1 VVERVAGG
9 AGGPG
14 AAGVGVER
22 AGARSPELLA
32 ILDEHVDWLM
42 RENPTQASTRGD
54 FRFNDQLRDE
64 SPEAY
69 ERRRAEV
76 RDRLARLEAIDTSA
90 FTEEDRLD
98 ADLLAYE
105 LTLELEGARFHPE
118 QMPVD
123 ALWGVQVS
131 LPQLADSLV
140 FPSERHY
147 VDYAA
152 RLERVPRLIE
162 QTMEQMRRGMA
173 AGRMPPRAALRG
185 VVEQALSLATED
197 VERHPQTSPFYKP
210 FLGRPEGDPVA
221 ARARRAIS
229 EGIVPAFRE
238 FAAFVRDEYLP
249 AARESIAASD
259 AVDGVAWYNHRL
271 RRYTTLPLTAGEIHE
286 IGLREVARIRAEMME
301 AIARTDFPR
310 KGELEGEELFRAFV
324 EHLRTDPRFYY
335 DSEAALLAGYRE
347 IAKRIDA
354 ELPGLFGTLPRNSYG
369 VREMPLLA
377 ARTGPTAYYY
387 PGSLRAGRAGY
398 FVANTYR
405 LDQRPKYEMI
415 ALTLHEAAPGHHLQI
430 SLAQEL
436 EGGAHEFR
444 TLLGYSAFVE
454 GWALYA
460 ERLGLEMGE
469 GPRGMF
475 EDPYDD
481 FGRLTYEMW
490 RACRLVVDTG
500 MHAMGWSR
508 ERAIEYMLENSAL
521 TPLNIERE
529 VDRYIAWPG
538 QACAYKIGEL
548 KIRELRAM
556 AEREL
561 GERFDV
567 REFHDVV
574 LGAGALPLPVLE
586 RRVQRWVQGAR

>member
-1 VVERVAGG
+1 MGT
-9 AGGPG
+9 
-14 AAGVGVER
+14 
-22 AGARSPELLA
+22 RSPALLA

-42 RENPTQASTRGD
+42 RESPTWASSRGD
-54 FRFNDQLRDE
+54 YRFNDQLRDE

-69 ERRRAEV
+69 ERRRAEM
-76 RDRLARLEAIDTSA
+76 RDRLSRLGALDQST

-105 LTLELEGARFHPE
+105 LTLDLEGARFRPE

-131 LPQLADSLV
+131 LPQLADSLA

-147 VDYAA
+147 ADYAA

-162 QTMEQMRRGMA
+162 QTIDQMRRGME

-197 VERHPQTSPFYKP
+197 VERRPQTSPFYKP
-210 FLGRPEGDPVA
+210 FLGRPEGDA
-221 ARARRAIS
+221 ASARARRAIA
-229 EGIVPAFRE
+229 EGIVPALRS
-238 FAAFVRDEYLP
+238 FAAFVRDEYMP
-249 AARESIAASD
+249 AARESVAASD
-259 AVDGVAWYNHRL
+259 AVDGVEWYNHRL

-286 IGLREVARIRAEMME
+286 IGLLEVARIRAEMME
-301 AIARTDFPR
+301 VIARTDFPR

-324 EHLRTDPRFYY
+324 EYLRTDPRFYY
-335 DSEAALLAGYRE
+335 DSEEGLLAGYRE

-354 ELPGLFGTLPRNSYG
+354 ELPRLFGTLPRNSYG

-454 GWALYA
+454 GWGLYA

-469 GPRGMF
+469 GPRGLF

-508 ERAIEYMLENSAL
+508 EKAIGFMLENSAL

-529 VDRYIAWPG
+529 VDRYLAWPG

-548 KIRELRAM
+548 KIRELREM

-586 RRVQRWVQGAR
+586 RRVERWVERAAGSSEE